1 MKKIIR
7 KTEATDYKKWEKEL
21 DNLLGYVGLSV
32 RGLKTGDYSLYPIT
46 DFWERGFTP
55 EQTVDYIQKEM
66 KYIEKASTKT
76 AKCPICGGK
85 YLVATGYCV
94 SCKKKVAEP
103 KKEKLSIADAL
114 SIKNEGAGGGFSLE
128 VKNVETANIRSG
140 DTFNVKDFTKMKSI
154 RVTEATVFFSSNSA
168 EEDDDISPMGE
179 ISKITWDFDSFYDS
193 VERYGGNLEYSE
205 INQFLF
211 GQDLVSDAPS
221 TLYWKGSTTKS
232 YLPDSFPVK
241 IGIEVDLRYGD
252 SNNYDPYTLKG
263 TGVFY
268 PSKDL
273 ISFVSDNQNAGYDD
287 FDESR
292 IKNEVSK
299 RYYDKIEDIEN
310 MLGYEEAIDNWAKG
324 IATDDAGDFLEALT
338 REYNIDIDI
347 NFDRLN
353 RDDVFDIIDTM
364 REYISDDDLFSELF
378 YNISDKVADYLI
390 GGIHQDYGL
399 HLDENKVVLVK
410 KEAKIN
416 EIVIL
421 EAGDKIRIV
430 RENE

>member
-1 MKKIIR
+1 
-7 KTEATDYKKWEKEL
+7 
-21 DNLLGYVGLSV
+21 
-32 RGLKTGDYSLYPIT
+32 
-46 DFWERGFTP
+46 
-55 EQTVDYIQKEM
+55 
-66 KYIEKASTKT
+66 
-76 AKCPICGGK
+76 
-85 YLVATGYCV
+85 VATGYCV